1 MFNLKNHT
9 MSKNFFTYDPH
20 QALNEVVFEKR
31 NKEYGA
37 YALRN
42 EANVVLKK
50 ALFIGVGLFGL
61 LAMTPLLIN
70 TLKPK
75 AAKTTIYVPI
85 NLKNVDRP
93 DDRIE
98 KPEPRVIPP
107 KAPVQ
112 VKTQSLTPPTP
123 TRDAVKEET
132 INQKV
137 GDAVISTTTTTTPG
151 VAVSNPN
158 QHVTAGTENG
168 KEIVKETPAKPNP
181 NDIIIGV
188 DVEADFIGGVNAFRT
203 KVLQN
208 FDSSVVE
215 NEAGEVVKAVVTFVV
230 ERDGTI
236 SNIKVSGANT
246 DFNKEAEKTIKGI
259 KGKWNPAKFQGENVR
274 SYFRFPISMQFE

>member
-1 MFNLKNHT
+1 

-75 AAKTTIYVPI
+75 AAKTNIYVPI

-123 TRDAVKEET
+123 TRNAVKEET

-137 GDAVISTTTTTTPG
+137 NDAVISTTTTPG
-151 VAVSNPN
+151 VAVNNPN

-181 NDIIIGV
+181 NDIIRDV

-208 FDSSVVE
+208 FDSSVIE
-215 NEAGEVVKAVVTFVV
+215 NETGEVVKAVVTFVV

-236 SNIKVSGANT
+236 SNIKVSGTNT

>member
-1 MFNLKNHT
+1 

-42 EANVVLKK
+42 ESNVVLKK

-137 GDAVISTTTTTTPG
+137 DDAVISTTTTPG
-151 VAVSNPN
+151 VAVTNPN
-158 QHVTAGTENG
+158 QHVANGTENG

>member
-1 MFNLKNHT
+1 

-85 NLKNVDRP
+85 NLKNVDRL

-137 GDAVISTTTTTTPG
+137 DDAVISTTTTPG
-151 VAVSNPN
+151 VAVTNPN
-158 QHVTAGTENG
+158 QHVATGTENG
-168 KEIVKETPAKPNP
+168 KEIVKETTKPNP
-181 NDIIIGV
+181 NDIIRDV

-208 FDSSVVE
+208 FDSSVIE
-215 NEAGEVVKAVVTFVV
+215 NETGEVVKAVVTFVV

-236 SNIKVSGANT
+236 SNIKVSGTNT

>member
-1 MFNLKNHT
+1 

-42 EANVVLKK
+42 EANVFLKK

-61 LAMTPLLIN
+61 LAMTLLVIAN
-70 TLKPK
+70 LKPK
-75 AAKTTIYVPI
+75 AIENPVFVDINIKDLNLPEDVVERPI
-85 NLKNVDRP
+85 
-93 DDRIE
+93 
-98 KPEPRVIPP
+98 PRVIPP

-123 TRDAVKEET
+123 TRNAVKEET

-137 GDAVISTTTTTTPG
+137 DDAVISTTTTPG
-151 VAVSNPN
+151 VAVTNPN
-158 QHVTAGTENG
+158 QHVATGTENG

-181 NDIIIGV
+181 NEIVKNV

-215 NEAGEVVKAVVTFVV
+215 NETGEVVKAVVTFVV

-236 SNIKVSGANT
+236 SNIKVSGENT

>member
-1 MFNLKNHT
+1 

-61 LAMTPLLIN
+61 LAMTPLVIAN
-70 TLKPK
+70 LKPK
-75 AAKTTIYVPI
+75 AIENPVFVDINIKDLNLPEDVVERPI
-85 NLKNVDRP
+85 
-93 DDRIE
+93 
-98 KPEPRVIPP
+98 PRVIPP

-137 GDAVISTTTTTTPG
+137 DDAVISTTTTPG
-151 VAVSNPN
+151 VAVTNPN
-158 QHVTAGTENG
+158 QHVANGTENG

-181 NDIIIGV
+181 NDIIRDV

-215 NEAGEVVKAVVTFVV
+215 NETGEVVKAVVTFVV

-236 SNIKVSGANT
+236 SNIKVSGTNK

>member
-1 MFNLKNHT
+1 

-42 EANVVLKK
+42 EANVFLKK

-61 LAMTPLLIN
+61 LAMTLLVIAN
-70 TLKPK
+70 LKPK
-75 AAKTTIYVPI
+75 AIENPVFVDINIKDLNLPEDVVERPI
-85 NLKNVDRP
+85 
-93 DDRIE
+93 
-98 KPEPRVIPP
+98 PRVIPP

-123 TRDAVKEET
+123 TRNAVKEET

-137 GDAVISTTTTTTPG
+137 DDAVISTTTTPG
-151 VAVSNPN
+151 VAVTNPN
-158 QHVTAGTENG
+158 QHVATGTENG
-168 KEIVKETPAKPNP
+168 KESVKETPAKPNP
-181 NDIIIGV
+181 NEIVKNV

-215 NEAGEVVKAVVTFVV
+215 NETGEVVKAVVTFVV

-236 SNIKVSGANT
+236 SNIKVSGENT

>member
-75 AAKTTIYVPI
+75 AAKTPVFVPI

-123 TRDAVKEET
+123 TRNAVKEET

-137 GDAVISTTTTTTPG
+137 DDAVISTTTTPG
-151 VAVSNPN
+151 VAVTNPN
-158 QHVTAGTENG
+158 QHVATGTENG
-168 KEIVKETPAKPNP
+168 NEIVKETPANPNP
-181 NDIIIGV
+181 NDIIRDV

-208 FDSSVVE
+208 FDSSVIE
-215 NEAGEVVKAVVTFVV
+215 NETGEVVKAVVTFVV

-236 SNIKVSGANT
+236 SNIKVSGTNT

>member
-1 MFNLKNHT
+1 

-42 EANVVLKK
+42 EANVFLKK

-75 AAKTTIYVPI
+75 AAKTPVFVPI

-137 GDAVISTTTTTTPG
+137 DDAVISTTTTPG
-151 VAVSNPN
+151 VAVNNPN

-181 NDIIIGV
+181 NDIIRDV

-208 FDSSVVE
+208 FDSSVIE
-215 NEAGEVVKAVVTFVV
+215 NETGEVVKAVVTFVV

-236 SNIKVSGANT
+236 SNIKVSGTNT

>member
-1 MFNLKNHT
+1 

-42 EANVVLKK
+42 EANVFLKK

-75 AAKTTIYVPI
+75 AAKTPVFVPI

-123 TRDAVKEET
+123 TRNAVKEET

-137 GDAVISTTTTTTPG
+137 DDAVISTTTTPG
-151 VAVSNPN
+151 VAVTNPN

-168 KEIVKETPAKPNP
+168 KEIVKETTKPNP
-181 NDIIIGV
+181 NDIIRDV

-215 NEAGEVVKAVVTFVV
+215 NETGEVVKAVVTFVV

-236 SNIKVSGANT
+236 SNIKVSGENT

>member
-1 MFNLKNHT
+1 

-42 EANVVLKK
+42 EANVFLKK

-75 AAKTTIYVPI
+75 AEKTTFYVPI
-85 NLKNVDRP
+85 NLRNVDRP

-137 GDAVISTTTTTTPG
+137 DDAVISTTTTPG
-151 VAVSNPN
+151 VAVNNPN

-181 NDIIIGV
+181 NDIIRDV

-208 FDSSVVE
+208 FDSSVIE
-215 NEAGEVVKAVVTFVV
+215 NETGEVVKAVVTFVV

-236 SNIKVSGANT
+236 SNIKVSGTNT

>member
-42 EANVVLKK
+42 EANVFLKK

-61 LAMTPLLIN
+61 LAMTPLVIAN
-70 TLKPK
+70 LKPK
-75 AAKTTIYVPI
+75 AIENPVFVDINIKDLNLPEDVVERPI
-85 NLKNVDRP
+85 
-93 DDRIE
+93 
-98 KPEPRVIPP
+98 PRVIPP

-137 GDAVISTTTTTTPG
+137 DDAVISTTTTPG
-151 VAVSNPN
+151 VAVTNPN
-158 QHVTAGTENG
+158 QHVATGTENG

-215 NEAGEVVKAVVTFVV
+215 NETGEVVKAVVTFVV

>member
-1 MFNLKNHT
+1 

-42 EANVVLKK
+42 EANVFLKK

-61 LAMTPLLIN
+61 LAMTPLVIAN
-70 TLKPK
+70 LKPK
-75 AAKTTIYVPI
+75 AIENPVFVDINIKDLNLPEDVVERPI
-85 NLKNVDRP
+85 
-93 DDRIE
+93 
-98 KPEPRVIPP
+98 PRVIPP

-137 GDAVISTTTTTTPG
+137 DDAVISTTTTPG
-151 VAVSNPN
+151 VAVTNPN
-158 QHVTAGTENG
+158 QHVATGTENG
-168 KEIVKETPAKPNP
+168 KEIVKETPAIPNP
-181 NDIIIGV
+181 NEIVKNV

-208 FDSSVVE
+208 FDSSVIE
-215 NEAGEVVKAVVTFVV
+215 NETGEVVKAVVTFVV

-236 SNIKVSGANT
+236 SNIKVSGANA

>member
-1 MFNLKNHT
+1 

-42 EANVVLKK
+42 EANVFLKK

-61 LAMTPLLIN
+61 LAMTPLVIAN
-70 TLKPK
+70 LKPK
-75 AAKTTIYVPI
+75 AIDNPVFVDINIKDLNLPEDVVERPI
-85 NLKNVDRP
+85 
-93 DDRIE
+93 
-98 KPEPRVIPP
+98 PRVIPP

-137 GDAVISTTTTTTPG
+137 DDAVISTTTTPG
-151 VAVSNPN
+151 VAVTNPN

-181 NDIIIGV
+181 NDIIRDV

-215 NEAGEVVKAVVTFVV
+215 NETGEVVKAVVTFVV

>member
-1 MFNLKNHT
+1 

-42 EANVVLKK
+42 EANVFLKK

-61 LAMTPLLIN
+61 LAMTPLVIAN
-70 TLKPK
+70 LKPK
-75 AAKTTIYVPI
+75 AIENPVFVDINIKDLNLPEDVVERPI
-85 NLKNVDRP
+85 
-93 DDRIE
+93 
-98 KPEPRVIPP
+98 PRVIPP

-123 TRDAVKEET
+123 TRNAVKEET

-137 GDAVISTTTTTTPG
+137 NDAVISTTTTPG
-151 VAVSNPN
+151 VAVTNPN
-158 QHVTAGTENG
+158 QHVATGTENG

-181 NDIIIGV
+181 NDIIRDV

-215 NEAGEVVKAVVTFVV
+215 NETGEVVKAVVTFVV

-236 SNIKVSGANT
+236 SNIKVSGTNT

>member
-1 MFNLKNHT
+1 

-75 AAKTTIYVPI
+75 AEKTTFYVPI

-137 GDAVISTTTTTTPG
+137 DDAVISTTTTPG
-151 VAVSNPN
+151 VAVTNPY

-181 NDIIIGV
+181 NDIIRDV

-208 FDSSVVE
+208 FDSSVIE
-215 NEAGEVVKAVVTFVV
+215 NETGEVVKAVVTFVV

>member
-1 MFNLKNHT
+1 
-9 MSKNFFTYDPH
+9 MSKNFFTYDLH

-42 EANVVLKK
+42 EANVFLKK
-50 ALFIGVGLFGL
+50 ALYIGVGLFGL
-61 LAMTPLLIN
+61 LAMTPLVIAN
-70 TLKPK
+70 LKPK
-75 AAKTTIYVPI
+75 AIENPVFVDINIKDLNLPEDVVERPI
-85 NLKNVDRP
+85 
-93 DDRIE
+93 
-98 KPEPRVIPP
+98 PRVIPP

-137 GDAVISTTTTTTPG
+137 DDAVISTTTTPG
-151 VAVSNPN
+151 VAVTNPN
-158 QHVTAGTENG
+158 QHVANGTENG

-181 NDIIIGV
+181 NDIIRDV

-208 FDSSVVE
+208 FDSSVIE
-215 NEAGEVVKAVVTFVV
+215 NETGEVVKAVVTFVV

>member
-75 AAKTTIYVPI
+75 AAKTPVFVPI

-137 GDAVISTTTTTTPG
+137 DDAVISTTTTPG
-151 VAVSNPN
+151 VAVTNPN

>member
-1 MFNLKNHT
+1 

-42 EANVVLKK
+42 EANVFLKK
-50 ALFIGVGLFGL
+50 ALYIGVGLFGL
-61 LAMTPLLIN
+61 LAMTPLVIAN
-70 TLKPK
+70 LKPK
-75 AAKTTIYVPI
+75 AIENPVFVDINIKDLNLPEDVVERPI
-85 NLKNVDRP
+85 
-93 DDRIE
+93 
-98 KPEPRVIPP
+98 PRVIPP
-107 KAPVQ
+107 KAPIQ

-123 TRDAVKEET
+123 TRNAVKEET

-137 GDAVISTTTTTTPG
+137 DDAVISTTTTPG
-151 VAVSNPN
+151 VAVTNPN
-158 QHVTAGTENG
+158 QHVATGTENG
-168 KEIVKETPAKPNP
+168 KEIVKETPVKPNP
-181 NDIIIGV
+181 NDIIRDV

-215 NEAGEVVKAVVTFVV
+215 NETGEVVKAVVTFVV

>member
-1 MFNLKNHT
+1 

-75 AAKTTIYVPI
+75 AAKTPVFVPI

-137 GDAVISTTTTTTPG
+137 DDAVISTTTTPG
-151 VAVSNPN
+151 VAVTNPN
-158 QHVTAGTENG
+158 QHVANGTENG
-168 KEIVKETPAKPNP
+168 KEIVKETSAKPNP
-181 NDIIIGV
+181 NDIIRDV

-208 FDSSVVE
+208 FDSSVIE
-215 NEAGEVVKAVVTFVV
+215 NETGEVVKAVVTFVV

>member
-1 MFNLKNHT
+1 

-75 AAKTTIYVPI
+75 AEKTTFYVPI

-137 GDAVISTTTTTTPG
+137 DDAVISTTTTPG
-151 VAVSNPN
+151 VAVTNPN
-158 QHVTAGTENG
+158 QHVANGTENG

-181 NDIIIGV
+181 NDIIRDV

-215 NEAGEVVKAVVTFVV
+215 NETGEVVKAVVTFVV

>member
-61 LAMTPLLIN
+61 LAMTPLVIAN
-70 TLKPK
+70 LKPK
-75 AAKTTIYVPI
+75 AIENPVFVDINIKDLNLPEDVVERPI
-85 NLKNVDRP
+85 
-93 DDRIE
+93 
-98 KPEPRVIPP
+98 PRVIPP

-137 GDAVISTTTTTTPG
+137 DDAVISTTTTPG
-151 VAVSNPN
+151 VAVTNPN

-181 NDIIIGV
+181 NDIIRDV

-215 NEAGEVVKAVVTFVV
+215 NETGEVVKAVVTFVV

>member
-1 MFNLKNHT
+1 

-42 EANVVLKK
+42 EANVFLKK

-61 LAMTPLLIN
+61 LAMTPLVIAN
-70 TLKPK
+70 LKPK

-137 GDAVISTTTTTTPG
+137 DDAVISTTTTPG
-151 VAVSNPN
+151 VAVTNPN

-181 NDIIIGV
+181 NDIIRDV

-215 NEAGEVVKAVVTFVV
+215 NETGEVVKAVVTFVV

>member
-1 MFNLKNHT
+1 

-75 AAKTTIYVPI
+75 AEKTTIYVPI

-137 GDAVISTTTTTTPG
+137 DDAVISTTTTQG
-151 VAVSNPN
+151 VAVTNPN
-158 QHVTAGTENG
+158 QHVANGTENG
-168 KEIVKETPAKPNP
+168 KEIVKETQH
-181 NDIIIGV
+181 I
-188 DVEADFIGGVNAFRT
+188 
-203 KVLQN
+203 LQ
-208 FDSSVVE
+208 
-215 NEAGEVVKAVVTFVV
+215 
-230 ERDGTI
+230 
-236 SNIKVSGANT
+236 
-246 DFNKEAEKTIKGI
+246 
-259 KGKWNPAKFQGENVR
+259 
-274 SYFRFPISMQFE
+274 

>member
-42 EANVVLKK
+42 EANVFLKK

-137 GDAVISTTTTTTPG
+137 DDAVISTTTTPG
-151 VAVSNPN
+151 VAVTNPN

-168 KEIVKETPAKPNP
+168 KEIVKETTKPNP
-181 NDIIIGV
+181 NDIIRDV

-208 FDSSVVE
+208 FDSSVIE
-215 NEAGEVVKAVVTFVV
+215 NETGEVVKAVITFVV

-246 DFNKEAEKTIKGI
+246 DFNKEAEKTIIGI

>member
-42 EANVVLKK
+42 EANVFLKK

-61 LAMTPLLIN
+61 LAMTLLVIAN
-70 TLKPK
+70 LKPK
-75 AAKTTIYVPI
+75 AIENPVFVDINIKDLNLPEDVVERPI
-85 NLKNVDRP
+85 
-93 DDRIE
+93 
-98 KPEPRVIPP
+98 PRVIPP

-123 TRDAVKEET
+123 TRNAVKEET

-137 GDAVISTTTTTTPG
+137 DDAVISTTTTPG
-151 VAVSNPN
+151 VAVTNPN
-158 QHVTAGTENG
+158 QHVATGTENG

-181 NDIIIGV
+181 NEIVKNV

-215 NEAGEVVKAVVTFVV
+215 NETGEVVKAVVTFVV

-236 SNIKVSGANT
+236 SNIKVSGENT

>member
-20 QALNEVVFEKR
+20 QALNDVVFEKR

-75 AAKTTIYVPI
+75 AAKTPVFVPI

-137 GDAVISTTTTTTPG
+137 DDAVISTTTTPG
-151 VAVSNPN
+151 VAVTNPN
-158 QHVTAGTENG
+158 QHVATGTENG
-168 KEIVKETPAKPNP
+168 KEIVKDTPAKPNP

-208 FDSSVVE
+208 FDPSVVE
-215 NEAGEVVKAVVTFVV
+215 NETGEVVKAVVTFVV

>member
-1 MFNLKNHT
+1 

-42 EANVVLKK
+42 EANVFLKK

-61 LAMTPLLIN
+61 LAMTPLVIAN
-70 TLKPK
+70 LKPK
-75 AAKTTIYVPI
+75 AIENPVFVDINIKDLNLPEDVVERPI
-85 NLKNVDRP
+85 
-93 DDRIE
+93 
-98 KPEPRVIPP
+98 PRVIPP

-123 TRDAVKEET
+123 TRNAVKEET

-137 GDAVISTTTTTTPG
+137 DDAVISTTTTPG
-151 VAVSNPN
+151 VAVTNPN
-158 QHVTAGTENG
+158 QHVANGTENG
-168 KEIVKETPAKPNP
+168 KEIVKETTKPNP
-181 NDIIIGV
+181 NDIIRDV

-208 FDSSVVE
+208 FDPSVVE
-215 NEAGEVVKAVVTFVV
+215 NETGEVVKAVVTFVV

>member
-42 EANVVLKK
+42 EANVFLKK

-75 AAKTTIYVPI
+75 AAKTPVFVPI

-123 TRDAVKEET
+123 TRNAVKEVT

-137 GDAVISTTTTTTPG
+137 NDAVISTTTTPG
-151 VAVSNPN
+151 VAVTNPN
-158 QHVTAGTENG
+158 QHVATGTENG

-181 NDIIIGV
+181 NDIIRDV

-208 FDSSVVE
+208 FDSSVIE
-215 NEAGEVVKAVVTFVV
+215 NETGEVVKAVVTFVV

-236 SNIKVSGANT
+236 SNIKVSGTNT

>member
-75 AAKTTIYVPI
+75 AAKTPVFVPI
-85 NLKNVDRP
+85 NLKNVDRS

-123 TRDAVKEET
+123 TRNAVKEET

-137 GDAVISTTTTTTPG
+137 DDAVISTTTTPG
-151 VAVSNPN
+151 VAVTNPN
-158 QHVTAGTENG
+158 QHVATGTENG
-168 KEIVKETPAKPNP
+168 KEIVKETPAIPNP
-181 NDIIIGV
+181 NEIVKNV

-215 NEAGEVVKAVVTFVV
+215 NETGEVVKAVVTFVV

-236 SNIKVSGANT
+236 SNIKVSGTNT

>member
-1 MFNLKNHT
+1 

-75 AAKTTIYVPI
+75 AEKTTIYVPI

-123 TRDAVKEET
+123 TRNAVKEVT

-137 GDAVISTTTTTTPG
+137 NDAVISTTTTPG
-151 VAVSNPN
+151 VAVTNPN
-158 QHVTAGTENG
+158 QHVATGTENG

-181 NDIIIGV
+181 NDIIRDV

-208 FDSSVVE
+208 FDSSVIE
-215 NEAGEVVKAVVTFVV
+215 NETGEVVKAVVTFVV

>member
-1 MFNLKNHT
+1 
-9 MSKNFFTYDPH
+9 MSKNFFTNDPH

-75 AAKTTIYVPI
+75 AAKTPVFVPI

-137 GDAVISTTTTTTPG
+137 DDAVISTTTTPG
-151 VAVSNPN
+151 VAVTNPN
-158 QHVTAGTENG
+158 QHVANGTENG

-215 NEAGEVVKAVVTFVV
+215 NETGEVVKAVVTFVV

>member
-42 EANVVLKK
+42 EANVFLKK

-61 LAMTPLLIN
+61 LAMTPLVIAN
-70 TLKPK
+70 LKPK
-75 AAKTTIYVPI
+75 AIENPVFVDINIKDLNLPEDVVERPI
-85 NLKNVDRP
+85 
-93 DDRIE
+93 
-98 KPEPRVIPP
+98 PRVIPP

-137 GDAVISTTTTTTPG
+137 DDAVISTTTTPG
-151 VAVSNPN
+151 VAVTNPN
-158 QHVTAGTENG
+158 QHVATGTENG
-168 KEIVKETPAKPNP
+168 KEIVKETTKPNP
-181 NDIIIGV
+181 NEIVKNV

-215 NEAGEVVKAVVTFVV
+215 NETGEVVKAVVTFVV

>member
-42 EANVVLKK
+42 EANVFLKK

-61 LAMTPLLIN
+61 LAMTPLVIAN
-70 TLKPK
+70 LKPK
-75 AAKTTIYVPI
+75 AIENPVFVDINIKDLNLPEDVVERPI
-85 NLKNVDRP
+85 
-93 DDRIE
+93 
-98 KPEPRVIPP
+98 PRVIPP

-137 GDAVISTTTTTTPG
+137 DDAVISTTTTPG
-151 VAVSNPN
+151 VAVTNPN
-158 QHVTAGTENG
+158 QHVANGTENG

-181 NDIIIGV
+181 NEIVKNV

-215 NEAGEVVKAVVTFVV
+215 NETGEVVKAVVTFVV

>member
-75 AAKTTIYVPI
+75 AAETPVFVPI

-137 GDAVISTTTTTTPG
+137 DDAVISTTTTPG
-151 VAVSNPN
+151 VAVTNPN

-181 NDIIIGV
+181 NDIIRDV

-215 NEAGEVVKAVVTFVV
+215 NETGEVVKAVVTFVV

>member
-1 MFNLKNHT
+1 

-61 LAMTPLLIN
+61 LAMTPLVIAN
-70 TLKPK
+70 LKPK
-75 AAKTTIYVPI
+75 AIENPVFVDINIKDLNLPEDVVERPI
-85 NLKNVDRP
+85 
-93 DDRIE
+93 
-98 KPEPRVIPP
+98 PRVIPP

-137 GDAVISTTTTTTPG
+137 DDAVISTTTTPG
-151 VAVSNPN
+151 VAVTNPN

-181 NDIIIGV
+181 NDIIRDV

-208 FDSSVVE
+208 FDSSVIE
-215 NEAGEVVKAVVTFVV
+215 NETGEVVKAVVTFVV

-236 SNIKVSGANT
+236 SNIKVSGTNT